1 MFLAV
6 SFIMRILV
14 SVGEASILPS
24 AIAIGLE
31 DSRVQE
37 EDDLTAMYLPRVA
50 GVPTG
55 AGGPDPEL
63 DRHLLRGGA
72 DAGAQPRRPPLRR
85 RRPRAALP
93 SVRGRGRGAR
103 GDIHQE
109 HTFTS
114 GFYTNHTLT
123 LRSRSTLI
131 LFGAK
136 CVRPR

>member
-24 AIAIGLE
+24 AIAIGLQ

-37 EDDLTAMYLPRVA
+37 EDDLAAIYLPRVA
-50 GVPTG
+50 GVQAG

-72 DAGAQPRRPPLRR
+72 HAGAQPRRSPLRR
-85 RRPRAALP
+85 RRPHVALP
-93 SVRGRGRGAR
+93 SVRGRGCGAR
-103 GDIHQE
+103 GGIHQE
-109 HTFTS
+109 RTFTS
-114 GFYTNHTLT
+114 
-123 LRSRSTLI
+123 
-131 LFGAK
+131 
-136 CVRPR
+136 